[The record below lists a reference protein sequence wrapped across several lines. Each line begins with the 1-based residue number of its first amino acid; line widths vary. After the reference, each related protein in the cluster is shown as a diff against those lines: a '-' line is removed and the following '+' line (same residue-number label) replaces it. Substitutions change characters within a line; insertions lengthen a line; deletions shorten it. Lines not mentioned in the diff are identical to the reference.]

1 MRIISTNVSPGLMH
15 NAAGDSWFECR
26 QIIGRSW
33 IRENWSAARA
43 ISRLPSSS
51 FDRIL
56 WTSDAGD
63 ELPHAHALGDR

>member
-1 MRIISTNVSPGLMH
+1 MH

-33 IRENWSAARA
+33 IRENWSAAPARDLA
-43 ISRLPSSS
+43 AAKLS

-56 WTSDAGD
+56 WTSDACD